1 MPRPQDNKEKA
12 MEGWSELSDDEL
24 EVIRAIRQKLRWM
37 FQENAGIVDEASEQ
51 QMIEFPKS
59 LHQADSEQKSQRA
72 GRSQTQS

>member
-1 MPRPQDNKEKA
+1 

-51 QMIEFPKS
+51 QMIEFPKP
-59 LHQADSEQKSQRA
+59 LRQADSGQKSQRA
-72 GRSQTQS
+72 GRSQSHS